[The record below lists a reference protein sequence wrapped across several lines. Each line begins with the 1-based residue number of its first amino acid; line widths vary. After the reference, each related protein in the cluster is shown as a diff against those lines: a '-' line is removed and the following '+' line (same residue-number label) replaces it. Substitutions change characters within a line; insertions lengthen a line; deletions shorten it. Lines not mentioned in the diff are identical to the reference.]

1 MKYDGRWFDDLYH
14 GTGKFY
20 CDLRCIYDGQWQNG
34 KMNGAGKFF
43 TFDGGVVTAQWHN
56 DFFTGD
62 GQCTRTF
69 PNGEPCYLKH
79 RDYVRK
85 GEWKRRWEDGVS
97 YGSCWMKELAKPC
110 MEAWPRERSGRS
122 SATVEESSSGQIVN
136 LKGKL
141 ILIPDQALKS
151 RLCVP
156 PPPALPSCLCARWRC
171 FDPSCL
177 CAPPRPKQRHR
188 AIVLPAYARK
198 RTLSGALVALLAN
211 RFFTHV
217 RGLVHATG
225 HHHQVQVFFT
235 ARRQSPQLLRCYF
248 MRLLVASQG
257 WGMLSESDY
266 GSDG

>member
-1 MKYDGRWFDDLYH
+1 MKYDGCWFDDLYH

-20 CDLRCIYDGQWQNG
+20 YGLQCKYDGQWRNG

-43 TFDGGVVTAQWHN
+43 LFDGGVVSAQWHN

-62 GQCTRTF
+62 GQCSRTF
-69 PNGEPCYLKH
+69 GNGEPCHLKH

-97 YGSCWMKELAKPC
+97 YGSCWMKELAKPHLV
-110 MEAWPRERSGRS
+110 AWPRERNGRS
-122 SATVEESSSGQIVN
+122 SAAVEESSSGQIVN

-156 PPPALPSCLCARWRC
+156 PPALPFSLR
-171 FDPSCL
+171 
-177 CAPPRPKQRHR
+177 APPRPKQRHR

-198 RTLSGALVALLAN
+198 RTLSSALVALLAN
-211 RFFTHV
+211 KFFTHV
-217 RGLVHATG
+217 RGPVHTTG
-225 HHHQVQVFFT
+225 HHQVQVFFT
-235 ARRQSPQLLRCYF
+235 ARRQSPKLLRCYF

-257 WGMLSESDY
+257 WSMLSESDF